1 MTLSL
6 LPIRSSLASAT
17 MNSFTSSL
25 CSAQSSTLLP
35 DNAVGRE
42 QTSHHAHTHMI
53 QSHPGV
59 ALRLLEF
66 WTNAATSFNSNN
78 YDETNQRS
86 ATPSHNSVCLSDIL
100 ATVLQL
106 CISSLTP
113 QPATSI
119 LFAAAFD
126 TLDAVTHTFRKYL
139 LPPQVGNIS
148 IGVIAAYHHA
158 PANPTLLITDSYLS
172 HTLSHIDPYI

>member
-1 MTLSL
+1 
-6 LPIRSSLASAT
+6 